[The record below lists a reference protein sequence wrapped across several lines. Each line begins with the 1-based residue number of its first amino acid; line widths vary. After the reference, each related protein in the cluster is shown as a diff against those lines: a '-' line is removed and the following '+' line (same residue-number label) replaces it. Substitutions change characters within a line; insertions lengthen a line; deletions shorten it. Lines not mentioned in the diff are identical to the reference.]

1 MKVIFLFLV
10 ILLAGCGS
18 APDNSDKIDRKE
30 VVSRHNIVSHEFSKR
45 SPAQVGNGE
54 IAFGLDL
61 TGLQTF
67 IPFNTL
73 SQWGWH
79 SDPVPEGVDIADF
92 KGRQVLHNGRMVTYP
107 LMNDETEEQK
117 LISEW
122 LTGNPHRIN
131 LARIGFVLLDEK
143 GEEVTMTDLRHCQ
156 QEVNLWTGIVSSY
169 FELDSIPV
177 QVYTACHPDRDLLAV
192 TVESPLIDLDRLA
205 VKIAFPGAS
214 RKNSRK
220 GHYIGIWDEPD
231 KHTTTFEENGQQVMF
246 TRALDQDKYHAALSW
261 DTPCTFSAAEDNPH
275 TFILTPEGKKM
286 AFTCEFSPEPIQEKP
301 ITAKEGLAASREGW
315 KQFWE
320 SGAAIDL
327 SESEDKRWFELERR
341 IVLSR
346 YLMKVNESGSL
357 PPQESGLVNNN
368 GWFGRFHFEMI
379 WWHMA
384 HWGLWGNL
392 ELADQ
397 SLSIYQNF
405 LETARLRAE
414 SEGFEGAKWP
424 KCTAYNNVE
433 WPCEAH
439 AFLIWQQ
446 PHPIY
451 FAEMEYRQKPTRE
464 TLEKWQE
471 VVFATAELLASLAYY
486 HPGKD
491 EYVLGPPIVPVSEN
505 TPYSE
510 TFNPT
515 FELAY
520 WRYGLRVAQKWYNRL
535 SIDVPGNIDT
545 VYQKLSPYPVEDSLY
560 ILYEGIPDMWTQ
572 YTFEHPAI
580 IGIYG
585 MLPGDD
591 VDKVILERT
600 FDKILET
607 WNFKRIWGWDFPML
621 AMTAARLGRPQLAV
635 DLLLH
640 NNYIFDE
647 HGLAYGEG
655 SPYPYFPSNGG
666 LLTAIAM
673 MAVGWDGSGN
683 VTAPGFP
690 KDGSWK
696 IKYENFH
703 KYQ

>member
-1 MKVIFLFLV
+1 MKAILLFLT
-10 ILLAGCGS
+10 ILLAGCGT
-18 APDNSDKIDRKE
+18 ANDKSKINREE
-30 VVSRHNIVSHEFSKR
+30 VVSRHNIVSHEFNKR

-92 KGRQVLHNGRMVTYP
+92 KGRQVLHNGRMITYP

-131 LARIGFVLLDEK
+131 LGRIAFVLLNES
-143 GEEVTMTDLRHCQ
+143 GEEIAMTDLQNCK
-156 QEVNLWTGIVSSY
+156 QEVDLWTGIVSSY
-169 FELDSIPV
+169 FEIDSIPV

-214 RKNSRK
+214 QKNSRK
-220 GHYIGIWDEPD
+220 GHYIGVWDEPD
-231 KHTTTFEENGQQVMF
+231 RHTTTFEENGKQVLF
-246 TRALDQDKYHAALSW
+246 ARALDQDRYHAALSW
-261 DTPCTFSAAEDNPH
+261 NTPCTFSTAADNPH
-275 TFILTPEGKKM
+275 VFTLNPEGKKL
-286 AFTCEFSPEPIQEKP
+286 AFTCEFSSEPIQEKP
-301 ITAKEGLAASREGW
+301 ITAKEGLAASRKGW

-327 SESEDKRWFELERR
+327 SESEDERWFELERR

-346 YLMKVNESGSL
+346 YLMKANESGSL

-379 WWHMA
+379 WWHKV

-392 ELADQ
+392 ELSDQ

-405 LETARLRAE
+405 LETARLRAA
-414 SEGFEGAKWP
+414 SEGFQGAKWP

-439 AFLIWQQ
+439 AFLLWQQ

-451 FAEMEYRQKPTRE
+451 FAEMEYRQKPTQE
-464 TLEKWQE
+464 TLDKWQE

-486 HPGKD
+486 HPEKD
-491 EYVLGPPIVPVSEN
+491 ECVLGPPIVPVSEN
-505 TPYSE
+505 TPYYE

-520 WRYGLRVAQKWYNRL
+520 WRYGLRVAKEWYDRL
-535 SIDVPGNIDT
+535 NIDVPENIET

-560 ILYEGIPDMWTQ
+560 VLYEGIPDMWTK

-591 VDKVILERT
+591 VDKVILEKT

-621 AMTAARLGRPQLAV
+621 AMTAARLGRPELAV

-640 NNYIFDE
+640 DNYIFDE

-673 MAVGWDGSGN
+673 MAEGWDGCED
-683 VTAPGFP
+683 VATPGFP